1 MKANCAGHFAAR
13 DRGFTLVEVMVAL
26 TVFSLILV
34 GTLSAMRTLANTQ
47 KALEQ
52 KTQRIE
58 QIRSVTTFLRDLV
71 ESIIGTS
78 GRDDDFT
85 LGGGDTETSFFL
97 SGEDFFEF
105 ETAVMFGENYGGK
118 HRVRIGRE
126 GAALVFRW
134 MELPAPN
141 LKKVDWSAQPSRV
154 IVPQLDTLA
163 IATRNEF
170 TDDWV
175 TSRDQYDRSVPVLLR
190 LNITAAGRYWPD
202 LIMRARQ

>member
-1 MKANCAGHFAAR
+1 MKAKCAGHFAAR

-26 TVFSLILV
+26 AVFSLILV

-71 ESIIGTS
+71 ESAIGTS

-85 LGGGDTETSFFL
+85 LGGGDTESSYFL
-97 SGEDFFEF
+97 AGKDFFEF
-105 ETAVMFGENYGGK
+105 ETSVMFGENYGGK

-134 MELPAPN
+134 LQLPTPG
-141 LKKVDWSAQPSRV
+141 LSDVEWSTQPSRV
-154 IVPQLDTLA
+154 LVPQLESLT

-170 TDDWV
+170 ADDWI
-175 TSRDQYDRSVPVLLR
+175 TSRGEFDRSVPVLVR
-190 LNITAAGRYWPD
+190 LNMTAAGQYWPD